1 MKAGAIWMELHALHK
16 HGWTISALAREF
28 GLNWRT
34 VKRELESG
42 APRRYPERAKPTA
55 LTEAQQARVERRLAV
70 CPTLRGTD
78 LYGELTREYEYV
90 GSYPAFARQP
100 RTLRPAEVRDPE
112 IRFATDPGV
121 QTQADW
127 AVLGTWSGDG
137 EPAERSAMVA
147 ILGCSRA
154 PAIRFATDR
163 TRVTSLERLT
173 RCLDDRGGVTRE
185 VLTDRAPAFCSGA
198 TGDGRAI
205 LAPAWGDHRA
215 VLGVLPKA
223 CRPYRAQT
231 KGKVERMV
239 REVKERLLP
248 WLSGPPLPPR
258 VSLAEYDALARRWVG
273 EIVLPRRHRTTAR
286 IVGDAWAAERG
297 VLRPIPA
304 RVLSRL
310 AGDDALPM
318 PPCTLPAVIDLEQR
332 RRGQH
337 GEVRDRA
344 EYEVA
349 LGGRRTR
356 HRVPQPAR
364 PCTTPPRISGCAST
378 WPTWS

>member
-1 MKAGAIWMELHALHK
+1 MKSGAIWMELHALHK

-42 APRRYPERAKPTA
+42 EPRQYSERAKPTA
-55 LTEAQQARVERRLAV
+55 LTEAQQAHVERRLAV

-78 LYGELTREYEYV
+78 LHGELVRDYEYV
-90 GSYPAFARQP
+90 GSYPAFARHL

-112 IRFATDPGV
+112 IRFETDPGV

-127 AVLGTWSGDG
+127 AILGTWPVDG
-137 EPAERSAMVA
+137 EAAELSAMVA

-154 PAIRFATDR
+154 PAVRFATDR
-163 TRVTSLERLT
+163 TRVTSLERVT
-173 RCLDDRGGVTRE
+173 RCLDDLGGVTRE
-185 VLTDRAPAFCSGA
+185 VLTDRDPAFCIGA

-205 LAPAWGDHRA
+205 LAPAWVDQCA
-215 VLGVLPKA
+215 VLGVVPKA

-239 REVKERLLP
+239 REVKESLVP
-248 WLSGPPLPPR
+248 WLSGQHLPPR
-258 VSLAEYDALARRWVG
+258 VTLADYDALARRWVR
-273 EIVLPRRHRTTAR
+273 EIVLPRRHRTTTR
-286 IVGDAWAAERG
+286 IVGDAWAEERA

-304 RVLSRL
+304 GVLSRL
-310 AGDDALPM
+310 AGDDALPT
-318 PPCTLPAVIDLEQR
+318 PPCVLPTVIDLEQR
-332 RRGQH
+332 RRGDH
-337 GEVRDRA
+337 VEVRDLA

-349 LGGRRTR
+349 L
-356 HRVPQPAR
+356 
-364 PCTTPPRISGCAST
+364 
-378 WPTWS
+378 

>member
-1 MKAGAIWMELHALHK
+1 MKSGAIWMELHALHK

-42 APRRYPERAKPTA
+42 EPRRYSERVKPTA
-55 LTEAQQARVERRLAV
+55 LTEAQQAHVERRLAV

-78 LYGELTREYEYV
+78 LHGELVRDYEYA
-90 GSYPAFARQP
+90 GSYPAFARHL
-100 RTLRPAEVRDPE
+100 RALRPAEVRDPE
-112 IRFATDPGV
+112 IRFETDPGV

-127 AVLGTWSGDG
+127 AILGTWPVDG
-137 EPAERSAMVA
+137 AATELSAMVA

-173 RCLDDRGGVTRE
+173 RCLDDLGGVTRE
-185 VLTDRAPAFCSGA
+185 VLTDRDPAFCIGA

-205 LAPAWGDHRA
+205 LAPAWVDHCG
-215 VLGVLPKA
+215 VLGVVPKA

-239 REVKERLLP
+239 REVKESLVP
-248 WLSGPPLPPR
+248 WLSGQVLPPR
-258 VSLAEYDALARRWVG
+258 VTLADYDALARRWVG

-286 IVGDAWAAERG
+286 IVGDAWAEERAI
-297 VLRPIPA
+297 LRPIPA
-304 RVLSRL
+304 GVLNRL
-310 AGDDALPM
+310 AGDDALPT
-318 PPCTLPAVIDLEQR
+318 PPCSLPTVIDLEQR
-332 RRGQH
+332 RRGEH
-337 GEVRDRA
+337 VEVRDLA
-344 EYEVA
+344 EYEVV
-349 LGGRRTR
+349 L
-356 HRVPQPAR
+356 
-364 PCTTPPRISGCAST
+364 
-378 WPTWS
+378 

>member
-1 MKAGAIWMELHALHK
+1 MKSGAIWMELHALHK

-42 APRRYPERAKPTA
+42 EPRRYSERARPTA
-55 LTEAQQARVERRLAV
+55 LTEAQQAHVERRLAV

-78 LYGELTREYEYV
+78 LHGELVRDYEYV
-90 GSYPAFARQP
+90 GSYPAFARHL

-112 IRFATDPGV
+112 IRFETDPGV

-127 AVLGTWSGDG
+127 AILGSWPVDG
-137 EPAERSAMVA
+137 ESAELSAMVA

-163 TRVTSLERLT
+163 TRATSLERLT
-173 RCLDDRGGVTRE
+173 RCLDDLGGVTRE
-185 VLTDRAPAFCSGA
+185 VLTDRDPAFCIGA
-198 TGDGRAI
+198 TGNGQAI
-205 LAPAWGDHRA
+205 LAPAWVEHCA
-215 VLGVLPKA
+215 TLGVIPKA

-239 REVKERLLP
+239 REVKESLLP
-248 WLSGPPLPPR
+248 WLSGQVLPPR
-258 VSLAEYDALARRWVG
+258 LTLADYDALARRWVG
-273 EIVLPRRHRTTAR
+273 EIVLPRRHRTTVR
-286 IVGDAWAAERG
+286 IVGDAWAEERA

-310 AGDDALPM
+310 AGDDALPT
-318 PPCTLPAVIDLEQR
+318 PPCPLPTVIDLEQR
-332 RRGQH
+332 RRGEH
-337 GEVRDRA
+337 VEVRDLA

-349 LGGRRTR
+349 L
-356 HRVPQPAR
+356 
-364 PCTTPPRISGCAST
+364 
-378 WPTWS
+378 

>member
-1 MKAGAIWMELHALHK
+1 MKSGAIWMELHALYK

-34 VKRELESG
+34 VKRELESRE
-42 APRRYPERAKPTA
+42 PRRYPERVKPTA
-55 LTEAQQARVERRLAV
+55 LTEAQRAHVERRLAV

-78 LYGELTREYEYV
+78 LYGELTGKYEYD
-90 GSYPAFARQP
+90 GSYPAFARHL

-112 IRFATDPGV
+112 IRFETDPGV

-127 AVLGTWSGDG
+127 AILGSWPVDG
-137 EPAERSAMVA
+137 EPVELSAMVA

-163 TRVTSLERLT
+163 TRRTSLERLT
-173 RCLDDRGGVTRE
+173 RCLDDLGGVTRE
-185 VLTDRAPAFCSGA
+185 VLTDRDPAFCIGA

-205 LAPAWGDHRA
+205 LAPEWVDHCG
-215 VLGVLPKA
+215 VLGVVPKA

-239 REVKERLLP
+239 REVKESLLP
-248 WLSGPPLPPR
+248 WLSGQALPPR
-258 VSLAEYDALARRWVG
+258 VTLAEYDALARRWVG

-286 IVGDAWAAERG
+286 IVGDAWTEERA
-297 VLRPIPA
+297 VLRPIPPH
-304 RVLSRL
+304 VLARL
-310 AGDDALPM
+310 AGDGEVAT
-318 PPCTLPAVIDLEQR
+318 PPCSLPAVIDLDQR
-332 RRGQH
+332 RRGDHVQ
-337 GEVRDRA
+337 VRDLA

-349 LGGRRTR
+349 L
-356 HRVPQPAR
+356 
-364 PCTTPPRISGCAST
+364 
-378 WPTWS
+378 

>member
-1 MKAGAIWMELHALHK
+1 MKSGAIWMELHALHK

-42 APRRYPERAKPTA
+42 EPRRYAERAKPTA
-55 LTEAQQARVERRLAV
+55 LTEAQQAHVERRLAV

-78 LYGELTREYEYV
+78 LYGELTEAYEYT
-90 GSYPAFARQP
+90 GSYPAFARHL

-112 IRFATDPGV
+112 IRFETDPGV

-127 AVLGTWSGDG
+127 AILGAWPVDG
-137 EPAERSAMVA
+137 EPAELSAMVA
-147 ILGCSRA
+147 IRGCSRA

-163 TRVTSLERLT
+163 TRATSLERLT
-173 RCLDDRGGVTRE
+173 RCLDDLGGVTRE
-185 VLTDRAPAFCSGA
+185 VLTDRDPAFCIGA

-205 LAPAWGDHRA
+205 LAPAWVDHCG
-215 VLGVLPKA
+215 VLGVIPKA

-239 REVKERLLP
+239 REVKESLLP
-248 WLSGPPLPPR
+248 WLSGQPLPLRPT
-258 VSLAEYDALARRWVG
+258 LADYDALARRWV
-273 EIVLPRRHRTTAR
+273 ETIVAPRRHRTTAR
-286 IVGDAWAAERG
+286 LVGEAWAEERG

-310 AGDDALPM
+310 VGDDALPT
-318 PPCTLPAVIDLEQR
+318 PPCAVPAVIDLEQR
-332 RRGQH
+332 RRGEH
-337 GEVRDRA
+337 VEVRDLA

-349 LGGRRTR
+349 L
-356 HRVPQPAR
+356 
-364 PCTTPPRISGCAST
+364 
-378 WPTWS
+378 